1 MKKRENRE
9 KRQEEAGSQWIET
22 MCELLKGGVLAG
34 VVTILALLACAVL
47 VSSGLLRECWMVGSV
62 LAVCVIGA
70 FAGGT
75 YAVQAIGGRALLVGL
90 GVGLVLFLLLL
101 TAGLLAFETAS
112 LEQGRIGICCACL
125 CGGAISGML
134 GRKPKKKRKR

>member
-1 MKKRENRE
+1 
-9 KRQEEAGSQWIET
+9 

-75 YAVQAIGGRALLVGL
+75 YAVQAIGGRALFVGL

-112 LEQGRIGICCACL
+112 LEQGGIGICCACL

>member
-1 MKKRENRE
+1 MKKREKRE

-47 VSSGLLRECWMVGSV
+47 VSSGLLRERWMAGAV

-75 YAVQAIGGRALLVGL
+75 YAVRAIGGRALFVGL

-112 LEQGRIGICCACL
+112 LEQGGVGICCACL